1 MKSTQVFKSLF
12 VVSVIVVVLLTC
24 DRGTL
29 DYERVKRVRLYLSG
43 LILPG
48 RTTSDSSIVVK
59 FIWQGGG

>member
-1 MKSTQVFKSLF
+1 MKSTQVFKSLY
-12 VVSVIVVVLLTC
+12 VVSIIVVVLLAC
-24 DRGTL
+24 DRGTS
-29 DYERVKRVRLYLSG
+29 DYERVRLYLNG